1 MPQGNSRED
10 QEIRKSKVRVV
21 VTYLMS
27 GAYVVA
33 ALGTIA
39 WLLFNDEVELALGIF
54 SGLAS
59 TTAAIVAFWF
69 GSRGSAR

>member
-1 MPQGNSRED
+1 MPQGSSRED
-10 QEIRKSKVRVV
+10 QEIRKSNVRVV

-27 GAYVVA
+27 GAYALA

-39 WLLFNDEVELALGIF
+39 WLLFKDEVELALGIF

>member
-1 MPQGNSRED
+1 MPQGSARED
-10 QEIRKSKVRVV
+10 LEIRKSKVRVV

-27 GAYVVA
+27 GAYVLA
-33 ALGTIA
+33 ALGTIG
-39 WLLFNDEVELALGIF
+39 WLLFKDEVELALGIF

>member
-1 MPQGNSRED
+1 MPQGSARED

-27 GAYVVA
+27 GAYALA

-39 WLLFNDEVELALGIF
+39 WLLFKDEVELALGIF

>member
-10 QEIRKSKVRVV
+10 QEIRKSNVRVV

-27 GAYVVA
+27 SAYALA

-39 WLLFNDEVELALGIF
+39 WLLFKDEVELALGIF

-69 GSRGSAR
+69 GSRGPAR

>member
-10 QEIRKSKVRVV
+10 QEIRKSNVRVV

-27 GAYVVA
+27 GAYALA

-39 WLLFNDEVELALGIF
+39 WLLFKDEVELALGIF

-69 GSRGSAR
+69 GSRGPAR